1 MTYHIRKAEKAD
13 VTTAYLLEREL
24 FGEHSYPD
32 FFFRQ
37 AYDCWSD
44 GFLVAVTQSQEVVGY
59 VLASPSFIAANEHVR
74 EAWILGVA
82 VDAKMQGQ
90 GVGKALLKEALAQLA
105 NYNCIWLTV
114 HPDNKALKLYE
125 SLGFVVVEQEDNY
138 FGCGSP
144 RLKMRLS
151 R

>member
-1 MTYHIRKAEKAD
+1 MTYHIRKAEKDD
-13 VTTAYLLEREL
+13 VTAAYLLEREL

-37 AYDCWSD
+37 AYDCWSN
-44 GFLVAVTQSQEVVGY
+44 GFLVATTESQAVVGY
-59 VLASPSFIAANEHVR
+59 VLASPSFTAANEGAR

-82 VDAKMQGQ
+82 VGSKMQGQ
-90 GVGKALLKEALAQLA
+90 GVGKALLNEVLAQLA
-105 NYNCIWLTV
+105 DYNCIWLTV

-125 SLGFVVVEQEDNY
+125 LLGFVVVGQEDNY

-144 RLKMRLS
+144 RLKMRLN